1 MNEGKMPKKEQD
13 PERVNTRGM
22 ERRIIETKSFKLS
35 IIAEGD
41 TNASK
46 LALLCPGRLDTKDYV
61 NFHQHL
67 KTLSKQGFLAV
78 AFDPPGTWESPGG
91 IDLYTT
97 TNYIKSVNEL
107 IDFFGSRPTLL
118 IGHSRGAATSLL
130 VAKDN
135 PNVIRVV
142 ALMPNLGSP
151 TPPDQES
158 INRGYKVSKR
168 DLPPGTQK
176 TDEKKTFNLPLA
188 YFEDGEQYDP
198 ASVVKVLKIP
208 KMVIYADRDEFMT
221 PQEAEETCKEIP
233 EPKVVRE
240 VSSTHDYR
248 YYPEVIKEADELIER
263 FIEDY
268 LNTIRGKN

>member
-1 MNEGKMPKKEQD
+1 MNEGKIPKKEDD
-13 PERVNTRGM
+13 PEHVSTRGM
-22 ERRIIETKSFKLS
+22 ERRIIETKSFELS

-46 LALLCPGRLDTKDYV
+46 LALLCPGRLDTKDYM

-67 KTLSKQGFLAV
+67 ETLSKKGFLAV

-107 IDFFGSRPTLL
+107 INFFGNRPTLL

-135 PNVIRVV
+135 PNVIGVV

-151 TPPDQES
+151 SAADQES
-158 INRGYKVSKR
+158 RKRGYKVSKR

-176 TDEKKTFNLPLA
+176 TDEQKIFNLPLA

-198 ASVVKVLKIP
+198 ASAAKILKIP

-221 PQEAEETCKEIP
+221 PQEAEEACKEIP
-233 EPKVVRE
+233 EPKVVRQ

-248 YYPEVIKEADELIER
+248 YYPEVIKEADGLIER
-263 FIEDY
+263 FTEDQ
-268 LNTIRGKN
+268 LSTIGG